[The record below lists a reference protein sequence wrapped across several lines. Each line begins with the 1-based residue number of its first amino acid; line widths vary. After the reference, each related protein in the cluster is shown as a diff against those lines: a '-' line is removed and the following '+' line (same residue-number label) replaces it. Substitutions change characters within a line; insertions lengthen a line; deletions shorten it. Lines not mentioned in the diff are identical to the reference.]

1 MFFVSYSQE
10 RQTWSMRV
18 GGLSLDFDS
27 AVVTPQGKF
36 DGEGLVGVRSI
47 HGLVTPTGATFPP
60 HQLRRLGVGQGSV
73 DRRALYAVHL
83 NPDGTWEGYSV

>member
-1 MFFVSYSQE
+1 MFFVSYNQE

-47 HGLVTPTGATFPP
+47 HGLVSPTGATFPP

-73 DRRALYAVHL
+73 DRRALCAVHL